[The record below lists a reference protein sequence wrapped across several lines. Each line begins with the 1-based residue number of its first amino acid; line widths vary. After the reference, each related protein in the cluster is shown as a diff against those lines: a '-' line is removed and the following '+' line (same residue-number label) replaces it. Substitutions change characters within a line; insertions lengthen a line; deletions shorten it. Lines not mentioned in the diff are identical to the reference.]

1 MKNIH
6 KRLRKA
12 REDNNKTQAEM
23 AEALGISQPRYQQIE
38 SGKRPDMRVS
48 TLRKLCEE
56 LDISAD
62 WLLGIE

>member
-1 MKNIH
+1 MHNVH
-6 KRLRKA
+6 KKLRKA
-12 REDNNKTQAEM
+12 REENNLTQAEI

-38 SGKRPDMRVS
+38 SGLKPDIRIS
-48 TLRKLCEE
+48 TLKKLCKE